1 MEILMYRNKSV
12 VARKMALNMVSQI
25 MNNIAASFK
34 RSITLIKI
42 EEYMTIQLKDPS
54 LFKTQAFISGQWVDS
69 DKGETFPVYNP
80 ATGVLLAEVASVGL
94 NETQRAIES
103 AQTAMESWRELPA
116 KTRSDI
122 LERWYNLVIENTEDL
137 AMLMTAEQGKPLF
150 ESRGEIGYGASF
162 IKWFSEEGK
171 RVYGDIIPATNDR
184 RNIAVK
190 QPIGVVAAITPW
202 NFPNAMITRKVAPA
216 LAVGCAMVLKP
227 AAETPLSA
235 LALVELANR
244 AGLPP
249 GLFSVL
255 PTSDAPTVG
264 SEMTSNP
271 IVKKVT
277 FTGSTQVGKLLMK
290 QCADTVKR
298 TSMELGGNAP
308 VIIFD
313 DADVDLAV
321 AGALVAKYRNSGQT
335 CICANRIIVQEGIY
349 DTFVEKFAA
358 AVNQFNIGN
367 GMDDNTSHGPVIT
380 SKAAIDIHSKVQS
393 AVAEG
398 AVVVTGGDFS
408 ELGEC
413 FYQPTVLTNVN
424 DKMRVFQEEIFG
436 PVAPIFKFKTEKEA
450 ISMANDTPFGLAAYF
465 YTEHMGRSWRVAEA
479 LEYGMVGV
487 NETAISSEVIPFG
500 GVKESGQGREGSK
513 YGLDDYLEV
522 KYICMGGLQ
531 R

>member
-137 AMLMTAEQGKPLF
+137 ALLMTAEQGKPLF

-162 IKWFSEEGK
+162 IKWFAEEGK

-184 RNIAVK
+184 RSIAIK
-190 QPIGVVAAITPW
+190 QPLGVVAAITPW

>member
-1 MEILMYRNKSV
+1 LLIIWRRCRNEGPKHGYFDNTHKIV
-12 VARKMALNMVSQI
+12 V
-25 MNNIAASFK
+25 SFQ
-34 RSITLIKI
+34 RFITLTKI

-54 LFKTQAFISGQWVDS
+54 LFKTQAFICGQWADS
-69 DKGETFPVYNP
+69 DKGETFSVYNP
-80 ATGVLLAEVASVGL
+80 ATGKLLAKVASVGL
-94 NETQRAIES
+94 NETRRAING
-103 AQTAMESWRELPA
+103 AQTAMASWRELPA
-116 KTRSDI
+116 KTRCDI
-122 LERWYNLVIENTEDL
+122 LERWYNLVLENVEDL
-137 AMLMTAEQGKPLF
+137 ALLMTAEQGKPLF

-162 IKWFSEEGK
+162 IKWFAEEGK
-171 RVYGDIIPATNDR
+171 RVYGDTIPATSDR
-184 RNIAVK
+184 RSIAIK

-202 NFPNAMITRKVAPA
+202 NFPNAMIARKVAPA
-216 LAVGCAMVLKP
+216 LAVGCPMVLKP

-255 PTSDAPTVG
+255 PTNDAATVG
-264 SEMTSNP
+264 AEMTSNI

-308 VIIFD
+308 IIVFD
-313 DADVDLAV
+313 DADLDIAV
-321 AGALVAKYRNSGQT
+321 AGALVSKYRNSGQT

-349 DTFVEKFAA
+349 DAFVKKFVA
-358 AVNQFNIGN
+358 AVNKFNIGN
-367 GMDDNTSHGPVIT
+367 GLDDNSSHGPVIT
-380 SKAAIDIHSKVQS
+380 SKAAIEIHSKVQS
-393 AVAEG
+393 AIAEG
-398 AVVVTGGDFS
+398 ATVATGGDFS

-424 DKMRVFQEEIFG
+424 DKMRVFREEIFG
-436 PVAPIFKFKTEKEA
+436 PVAPIFKFTTEEEA
-450 ISMANDTPFGLAAYF
+450 ISMANDTQFGLAAYF
-465 YTEHMGRSWRVAEA
+465 YTEHMGRCWRVSEA

-513 YGLDDYLEV
+513 FGLDDYLEI